1 MKSPF
6 PVPTSTAA
14 LFLSQPVLGGLGLLS
29 LCLSPVSWAQH
40 EGGQA
45 AVMLAP
51 VQVQGQAEPADP
63 LTAPSTQQARRHIE
77 RTAGAVALVPESA
90 WRDTPAATI
99 KDMLDY
105 TPGVFAQPK
114 WGKDARLSIRGSG
127 LSRYYH
133 TRGIN
138 LYQDGVPL
146 NKADGSSDFQ
156 WIDPSAYQHTEVYK
170 GANALRYGAST
181 LGGAIN
187 FVTPT
192 GHDIDAFKGRADVGS
207 FGWRR
212 LQLSTG
218 FVGEKVDGVIAGSA
232 QRQDGFRE
240 HSAGSAQHLN
250 ANLGWRLT
258 EDIETRFYLS
268 GLRVRQEIPGT
279 LTRTQALRDP
289 RRAAD
294 ANLINDWQHNVDG
307 GRLANRTV
315 LKAANTTYE
324 FGGWLSK
331 SSLDHPTFQYLDHH
345 FTDYGLYSRLENT
358 STLAGHANRATL
370 GLTWGAGKVDA
381 HNFANNGGR
390 KGELKPHTDD
400 RAENITLYGEN
411 AFDLVPGLSL
421 ITGLQY
427 HHAERKR
434 DDLLQP
440 SQPAATKRY
449 NFFNPKLGLLWQR
462 DEQTQV
468 YANLSRSAEPP
479 TFGDMQFADA
489 SVLDRLKPQRAT
501 TFEVGT
507 RGERG
512 DLSWDVSLYH
522 ARLKNEYQCTTDETK
537 PWNIC
542 DATENLDRSIHQGL
556 EAGLHWTFL
565 KNLFAQGEQTDSL
578 KLNLAYTFSDFRF
591 DNDPKWS
598 NKQMPGVPRHYL
610 RGELMYRHP
619 AGFKIG
625 PNVEWAPSAYFVDN
639 ANTSKTAAYALL
651 GVRAVWERGPYSF
664 FLEGRNLTDRR
675 YIASASITD
684 EARADSALFEPG
696 SGRAVYAGVQIRY

>member
-1 MKSPF
+1 MKRLILTQPAGELLPF
-6 PVPTSTAA
+6 SRRVLAG
-14 LFLSQPVLGGLGLLS
+14 LSLLS
-29 LCLSPVSWAQH
+29 LCISSVGWAQS
-40 EGGQA
+40 EGA
-45 AVMLAP
+45 PAVMLAP
-51 VQVQGQAEPADP
+51 IQVQGQQTGP
-63 LTAPSTQQARRHIE
+63 LTAPSTQQARTQIE
-77 RTAGAVALVPESA
+77 RTPGGVALVPESA

-99 KDMLDY
+99 KDMLEY

-114 WGKDARLSIRGSG
+114 WGKDARLSVRGSG

-133 TRGIN
+133 TRGIS

-156 WIDPSAYQHTEVYK
+156 WIDPAAYLYTEVYK

-192 GHDIDAFKGRADVGS
+192 GHDIDAFKGRADAGS

-218 FVGEKVDGVIAGSA
+218 FVGGNVDGVITGSA

-250 ANLGWRLT
+250 ANLGWRLS

-268 GLRVRQEIPGT
+268 GLRMRQEIPGSV
-279 LTRTQALRDP
+279 TRSQALQDS
-289 RRAAD
+289 RRAAVKNLSDD
-294 ANLINDWQHNVDG
+294 AQQNVSG

-315 LKAANTTYE
+315 LKAGETTYE
-324 FGGWLSK
+324 FGGWMVK
-331 SSLDHPTFQYLDHH
+331 SSLDHPIYEYLDHR

-358 STLAGHANRATL
+358 SNLAGHANRTTF
-370 GLTWGAGKVDA
+370 GVTWSAGKVDA
-381 HNFANNGGR
+381 LNFKNNGGR
-390 KGELKPHTDD
+390 KGKVEKHTDD

-434 DDLLQP
+434 DNLLDSP
-440 SQPAATKRY
+440 QPATTRRY
-449 NFFNPKLGLLWQR
+449 HFLNPKLGLLWQR

-479 TFGDMQFADA
+479 TFGDMQFGDA
-489 SVLDRLKPQRAT
+489 AALDRLKPQRAT
-501 TFEVGT
+501 TFEIGT
-507 RGERG
+507 RGESG
-512 DLSWDVSLYH
+512 DLGWDVSLYH
-522 ARLKNEYQCTTDETK
+522 ARLKNEYQCITDKDK
-537 PWNIC
+537 PWIIC
-542 DATENLDRSIHQGL
+542 DATVNLDRSIHQGL

-565 KNLFAQGEQTDSL
+565 KNLFAQGERSDSL
-578 KLNLAYTFSDFRF
+578 KLQLAYTFNDFKF
-591 DNDPKWS
+591 DNDVKWG
-598 NKQMPGVPRHYL
+598 NNQMPGVPRHYL
-610 RGELMYRHP
+610 RSELMYQHP
-619 AGFKIG
+619 AGFEVG
-625 PNVEWAPSAYFVDN
+625 PNVEWVPSAYFADN
-639 ANTSKTAAYALL
+639 ANSSKTAAYALL
-651 GVRAVWERGPYSF
+651 GVRAVWERAPYSF
-664 FLEGRNLTDRR
+664 FLEGRNLTNRR
-675 YIASASITD
+675 HIASVSITD
-684 EARADSALFEPG
+684 QANINSALFEPG
-696 SGRAVYAGVQIRY
+696 SGRAVYAGVQMRY